1 VAQVKL
7 ILREDVEKLGE
18 AGELVAVRPGFA
30 RNFLLPQG
38 KAILATAASIKELEH
53 HQRIVTERVDR
64 ERKEQLAQR
73 DRLQQLTIEITA
85 KAGEEGR
92 LFGSV
97 TASQIAE
104 LIAARGIEIDRRKI
118 QLDEPLKDLGEHL
131 VPIRLFKDVIANV
144 KVKVTAAE

>member
-1 VAQVKL
+1 MAQVKL
-7 ILREDVEKLGE
+7 ILREDVDKLGE
-18 AGELVAVRPGFA
+18 AGTLVTVRPGFA

-53 HQRIVTERVDR
+53 HQRIVAAKIDR

-73 DRLQQLTIEITA
+73 DRLQQLAIEITA

-97 TASQIAE
+97 TASQIAD

-131 VPIRLFKDVIANV
+131 VPIRLFKDVIARV